1 MLPLQEVLETAYE
14 LFIKQSQYH
23 DALRVALRMG
33 NEDAIPTLFAQC
45 SEDKLMKKQMC
56 LLLARQRI
64 NYEIEDDDDDE
75 ATELNELIGNEKLS
89 EEYLKVAQDLDVMDP
104 KTPEDIYKSH
114 LAETGGFSRRRDT
127 GAVGVDSARANLAS
141 TYVNAFVNAGFGQ
154 DKVRVNFVLVFCFV
168 RSGLLSLICFRFAA
182 DDSGQRMALQKQRP
196 RYDGS
201 RSIAWFDSALECR
214 GGPCTN

>member
-1 MLPLQEVLETAYE
+1 
-14 LFIKQSQYH
+14 
-23 DALRVALRMG
+23 
-33 NEDAIPTLFAQC
+33 
-45 SEDKLMKKQMC
+45 MKKQMC

-141 TYVNAFVNAGFGQ
+141 TYVNAFVNAGFGH
-154 DKVRVNFVLVFCFV
+154 DKVRANFVLVFCFV
-168 RSGLLSLICFRFAA
+168 RSGLLS
-182 DDSGQRMALQKQRP
+182 
-196 RYDGS
+196 
-201 RSIAWFDSALECR
+201 
-214 GGPCTN
+214 